1 MSALYRIA
9 FGEHDRVRI
18 NARDVV
24 VLSSS
29 AIPGNE
35 KLIGKIINSLVRG
48 GVKVVHDSAEEVHV
62 SGHACREEIKLMLA
76 LLRPKYFMPIH
87 GEYRHLYANKEIAEF
102 MGIPSEN
109 IFVSEI
115 GKVLEID
122 KSSAGFNGTIPAGKV
137 SANIEVEGLYDNI
150 EPTDSLGFTL
160 QLVMPE
166 ALKWDLY
173 PESNRTKVVMFKSCP
188 FDINEWGGT
197 EQDPRY
203 CLLTS
208 QLLLEY
214 PGTNTS
220 YSRLVRCYKHK
231 SLENTIVM
239 DDLFYDGYDV
249 NLTFDT
255 KDPSKP
261 LLILEDGQVIGD
273 EYAVFGIA
281 WGDGKI
287 LAQTTPATS
296 APSTFNSCQ
305 KFASLYV
312 RVYVNDF
319 STLVGYVGD
328 FYNILEWL
336 SKEEAEDLM
345 KEGV

>member
-1 MSALYRIA
+1 
-9 FGEHDRVRI
+9 
-18 NARDVV
+18 
-24 VLSSS
+24 
-29 AIPGNE
+29 
-35 KLIGKIINSLVRG
+35 
-48 GVKVVHDSAEEVHV
+48 
-62 SGHACREEIKLMLA
+62 
-76 LLRPKYFMPIH
+76 
-87 GEYRHLYANKEIAEF
+87 
-102 MGIPSEN
+102 
-109 IFVSEI
+109 
-115 GKVLEID
+115 
-122 KSSAGFNGTIPAGKV
+122 
-137 SANIEVEGLYDNI
+137 
-150 EPTDSLGFTL
+150 
-160 QLVMPE
+160 
-166 ALKWDLY
+166 
-173 PESNRTKVVMFKSCP
+173 
-188 FDINEWGGT
+188 
-197 EQDPRY
+197 
-203 CLLTS
+203 
-208 QLLLEY
+208 
-214 PGTNTS
+214 
-220 YSRLVRCYKHK
+220 
-231 SLENTIVM
+231 M

-287 LAQTTPATS
+287 LAQTTPSTS

>member
-1 MSALYRIA
+1 MMKRVIDILLVIA
-9 FGEHDRVRI
+9 VVAGVVSCKEQYTTYEGPEYLMFSDTLSMNAVTNEGKAFNVAVSSTV
-18 NARDVV
+18 ARDYDRTFAV
-24 VLSSS
+24 
-29 AIPGNE
+29 
-35 KLIGKIINSLVRG
+35 
-48 GVKVVHDSAEEVHV
+48 
-62 SGHACREEIKLMLA
+62 EI
-76 LLRPKYFMPIH
+76 
-87 GEYRHLYANKEIAEF
+87 
-102 MGIPSEN
+102 
-109 IFVSEI
+109 
-115 GKVLEID
+115 ID
-122 KSSAGFNGTIPAGKV
+122 KGSNAIEGQHYRLKSNTFTIPAGKV

>member
-1 MSALYRIA
+1 M
-9 FGEHDRVRI
+9 
-18 NARDVV
+18 
-24 VLSSS
+24 
-29 AIPGNE
+29 
-35 KLIGKIINSLVRG
+35 KKIINILLVVAAVV
-48 GVKVVHDSAEEVHV
+48 GVV
-62 SGHACREEIKLMLA
+62 SCKERYTTYDGPEYLMFADTLTMNAVTNEGKTFNVAVSSTVSRNYDRTYAVEIVDKGSNA
-76 LLRPKYFMPIH
+76 IEGKH
-87 GEYRHLYANKEIAEF
+87 YRL
-102 MGIPSEN
+102 
-109 IFVSEI
+109 
-115 GKVLEID
+115 
-122 KSSAGFNGTIPAGKV
+122 KSNTFTIPAGKV
-137 SANIEVEGLYDNI
+137 STNIEIEGIYDNI
-150 EPTDSLGFTL
+150 EPTDSLGFIL

-173 PESNRTKVVMFKSCP
+173 PDSNRTKVVMFKSCP
-188 FDINEWGGT
+188 FDINDWGGT
-197 EQDPRY
+197 EHDPRY

-214 PGTNTS
+214 PGTNKS

-239 DDLFYDGYDV
+239 DDLFYDGFDV

-255 KDPSKP
+255 EDPSKP

-287 LAQTTPATS
+287 LAQTTPAY
-296 APSTFNSCQ
+296 PSTFNSCQ
-305 KFASLYV
+305 NFATLYV
-312 RVYVNDF
+312 RAYVKDF

-328 FYNILEWL
+328 FYNILEWV

-345 KEGV
+345 KEGL